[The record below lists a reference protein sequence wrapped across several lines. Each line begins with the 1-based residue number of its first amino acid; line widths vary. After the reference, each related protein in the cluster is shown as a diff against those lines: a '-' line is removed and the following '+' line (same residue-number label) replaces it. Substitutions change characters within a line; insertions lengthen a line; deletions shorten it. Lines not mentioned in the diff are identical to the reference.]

1 MFILY
6 CTHKA
11 DIVYFEK
18 QVCKIER
25 KKKKIYIYIYIE
37 RERERESFYAR
48 IYMNF
53 FV

>member
-25 KKKKIYIYIYIE
+25 KKKKKIYIYIYRE
-37 RERERESFYAR
+37 RERERVFMLEYT
-48 IYMNF
+48 
-53 FV
+53 

>member
-25 KKKKIYIYIYIE
+25 KKKKKKYIYIDIE
-37 RERERESFYAR
+37 RERERERERVFMLEYK
-48 IYMNF
+48 
-53 FV
+53 

>member
-25 KKKKIYIYIYIE
+25 KKNIYIYIYI
-37 RERERESFYAR
+37 
-48 IYMNF
+48 
-53 FV
+53 